1 MRMEELV
8 NSKALIT
15 KTKDLVNY
23 KSLITK
29 TKDFF
34 GTSDYYMI
42 HEGQQFNAFFT
53 KWPEIGKNFIFY
65 DEKFKLVPITTTTVL
80 EIIDEKTFRTKNSIY
95 TIYTI
100 EQQRDDKID
109 NILK

>member
-1 MRMEELV
+1 
-8 NSKALIT
+8 
-15 KTKDLVNY
+15 
-23 KSLITK
+23 
-29 TKDFF
+29 
-34 GTSDYYMI
+34 MI
-42 HEGQQFNAFFT
+42 HEGQHFNAFFT

-65 DEKFKLVPITTTTVL
+65 DEKYKFGVPITTTTVL

-100 EQQRDDKID
+100 EQQRVDKID